1 MVLRVMPSLVFLK
14 VCSAGPWSLE
24 MLYWKMVLQINKVG
38 RCYLLFLILRDSQN
52 MLAIESSEVSFSK
65 KTEQIYFI
73 LFNLSFPKF
82 ILTQHPFVP
91 EIHILWNTLGNIDL
105 RQFLQTPWTD
115 RLRAGFKMSAW
126 LWPGWKPSYIFRQ
139 SSQEKRPEINL
150 KFMALL
156 QRALDR

>member
-1 MVLRVMPSLVFLK
+1 MVFLK

-52 MLAIESSEVSFSK
+52 MLTFEGSEVYFSK
-65 KTEQIYFI
+65 DKHFI
-73 LFNLSFPKF
+73 LFNLSLPKI
-82 ILTQHPFVP
+82 ILTQHPLVP

-105 RQFLQTPWTD
+105 RQFLQTPWMES
-115 RLRAGFKMSAW
+115 LRAGFKMSAW
-126 LWPGWKPSYIFRQ
+126 LWLRWKPSYVFRQ
-139 SSQEKRPEINL
+139 NSQEKRPEINL

-156 QRALDR
+156 